1 MDILWRIIIA
11 GVVFLVL
18 IFAYNQYSEPLL
30 QRFFA
35 QSDEYTIYV
44 NRVAFSVSVA
54 ADRESRRQGLSGVT
68 GLPEYGGKLFIFDTP
83 GKHGIWMKDM
93 LFPIDVLWFDEQF
106 TLIHIEQNMTPESY
120 PAVFAPPQD
129 ARFVLEVNA
138 YTAEALN
145 LTVGNSLTLPVGLI
159 PADLRNTSQVN

>member
-11 GVVFLVL
+11 VVILLVM
-18 IFAYNQYSEPLL
+18 IVAYSRYSGPVIEY
-30 QRFFA
+30 FFVH
-35 QSDEYTIYV
+35 SDEQTIYV
-44 NRVAFSVSVA
+44 NRAAFSVSVA

-68 GLPEYGGKLFIFDTP
+68 GLPEYGGKLFIFETS

-106 TLIHIEQNMTPESY
+106 TLIHVEQNMTPESY
-120 PAVFAPPQD
+120 PAVFAPPTD

-145 LTVGNSLTLPVGLI
+145 LSVGNTLTLPTGLI